1 MGLVVD
7 LAGQHPKLPP
17 ENWVIVQSRVWLTD
31 CQSLL
36 KGKEWT
42 PTRAPAISLLV
53 KLAGALHHYPPTPE
67 NIDNSSQC
75 QYPKERLPVGVTC
88 WHFLHGTIRK
98 PDQVQN
104 TMRTFWW
111 GKKRLGLSLWRWRSK
126 KKLKDSNSK
135 TIVHEKSIGNLRID
149 QQVVDINWHLYWQHR
164 GRIAHIW

>member
-75 QYPKERLPVGVTC
+75 QYPKERCHLLALST
-88 WHFLHGTIRK
+88 WDHQKTRSSAKHNENFLMGEKKTRTQFVALKK
-98 PDQVQN
+98 P
-104 TMRTFWW
+104 
-111 GKKRLGLSLWRWRSK
+111 KKAQRL
-126 KKLKDSNSK
+126 KLKNYSAWK
-135 TIVHEKSIGNLRID
+135 VHWEFENWSTSSGYKLAPLLAAQRQNCPYMID
-149 QQVVDINWHLYWQHR
+149 LK
-164 GRIAHIW
+164 